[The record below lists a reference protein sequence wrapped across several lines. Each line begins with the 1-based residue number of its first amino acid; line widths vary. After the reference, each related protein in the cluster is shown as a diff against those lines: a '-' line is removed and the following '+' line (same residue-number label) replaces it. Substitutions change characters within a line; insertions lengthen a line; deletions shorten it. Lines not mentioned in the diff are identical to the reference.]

1 MADQPPTQDPNR
13 RRFFRLFA
21 GDVATTVGGML
32 GAAQSLQQESADAA
46 RSLLTG
52 IDPASAPAAPSA
64 PVVIPVG
71 GTMTIPVGG
80 SAALPMQAAPGGGG
94 APVWD
99 ATNAGYRAPFRW
111 DGDRAVLVDQRQLP
125 DILGEVYVENAA
137 DAVGCI
143 TDGVIHGSA
152 VQGQLAALTL
162 AIVASRNRA
171 SRPFARK
178 ATIRGAANA
187 FRLTRP
193 ASAAIALATERMLA
207 LLDELGVDA
216 TGDEVAEAFRLEAEA
231 IIGEA
236 TEDHGRLAQMASAAL
251 PGAALPGDAT
261 TPIHVLTFGSTGALG
276 SGTFGTALGVI
287 TVLHHAGRPIHA
299 LVAETRPLHIGSRL
313 AAWELKQAGVAHAV
327 VTDAAAPGCI
337 ASGEVDAVLV
347 SAERIAANGDVIGIS
362 GTYPLALAAA
372 AEGIPFIV
380 CAATSSIDTDVPD
393 GESATIEEARPAS
406 VLTVNGRRIALEGT
420 PIRNPLQD
428 LTPASLIT
436 AIVTEQ
442 GILRAPYGES
452 VAAAMVTAHARRSS
466 SRGYRALL
474 ARRVAAAAEAAE
486 TVRTAADGAAAA
498 DPASPAVD
506 GPEAVG
512 PDVAPQ
518 S

>member
-32 GAAQSLQQESADAA
+32 GVAQSLQQESADAA
-46 RSLLTG
+46 RSLLTS
-52 IDPASAPAAPSA
+52 IDPVAVPAALNA

-71 GTMTIPVGG
+71 GTMVIPVGG
-80 SAALPMQAAPGGGG
+80 SAALPVQATPGGGG

-111 DGDRAVLVDQRQLP
+111 DGDRAILVDQRQLP
-125 DILGEVYVENAA
+125 DILGEVYVESAA
-137 DAVGCI
+137 DAVGCM

-162 AIVASRNRA
+162 AIVASRNRE

-193 ASAAIALATERMLA
+193 ASAAIALATDRMLA
-207 LLDELGVDA
+207 LLDELGLEA
-216 TGDEVAEAFRLEAEA
+216 PGDEVAEAFRLEAEA
-231 IIGEA
+231 IIAEA
-236 TEDHGRLAQMASAAL
+236 TEDHGRISQMAPS
-251 PGAALPGDAT
+251 ALPGDPG
-261 TPIHVLTFGSTGALG
+261 TPLHVLTFGSTGALG

-287 TVLHHAGRPIHA
+287 TALHHAGRPLHA
-299 LVAETRPLHIGSRL
+299 LVAETRPHHIGSRL
-313 AAWELKQAGVAHAV
+313 AAWELKQAGVQHAV

-347 SAERIAANGDVIGIS
+347 SAELIAANGDVIGIS

-380 CAATSSIDTDVPD
+380 CAATSSIDITAPD
-393 GESATIEEARPAS
+393 GEGATIEEARPGS

-420 PIRNPLQD
+420 QIRNPLQD
-428 LTPASLIT
+428 LTPASLVT

-452 VAAAMVTAHARRSS
+452 ISAAMVTAHAHRSA

-486 TVRTAADGAAAA
+486 AAEATQTAEAA
-498 DPASPAVD
+498 
-506 GPEAVG
+506 G
-512 PDVAPQ
+512 PDTGSQP
-518 S
+518 

>member
-1 MADQPPTQDPNR
+1 MADQPQSQDPNR

-46 RSLLTG
+46 RSLLSG
-52 IDPASAPAAPSA
+52 IDPVAAPTAPAAS
-64 PVVIPVG
+64 VV
-71 GTMTIPVGG
+71 IPVGG
-80 SAALPMQAAPGGGG
+80 SAALPAQATPSGSG

-162 AIVASRNRA
+162 AIVASRNRE

-193 ASAAIALATERMLA
+193 ASAAIALATDRMLA
-207 LLDELGVDA
+207 LLDELGLEA
-216 TGDEVAEAFRLEAEA
+216 PGDEVAEAFRLEAEA

-236 TEDHGRLAQMASAAL
+236 TADHGLLAQLA
-251 PGAALPGDAT
+251 PAALPGDPASAL
-261 TPIHVLTFGSTGALG
+261 HVLTIGSTGALG

-287 TVLHHAGRPIHA
+287 TMLHHAGRPVHA

-313 AAWELKQAGVAHAV
+313 AAWELRQAGVQHAV
-327 VTDAAAPGCI
+327 VTDSAAPGCI

-347 SAERIAANGDVIGIS
+347 SAERIAANGDLIGIS

-380 CAATSSIDTDVPD
+380 CAATTSIDPDVPD

-428 LTPASLIT
+428 LTPASLVT

-452 VAAAMVTAHARRSS
+452 IATAMLTAHVHRSA

-474 ARRVAAAAEAAE
+474 ARRVAAAAEAAGPD
-486 TVRTAADGAAAA
+486 TAAQ
-498 DPASPAVD
+498 P
-506 GPEAVG
+506 
-512 PDVAPQ
+512 
-518 S
+518 